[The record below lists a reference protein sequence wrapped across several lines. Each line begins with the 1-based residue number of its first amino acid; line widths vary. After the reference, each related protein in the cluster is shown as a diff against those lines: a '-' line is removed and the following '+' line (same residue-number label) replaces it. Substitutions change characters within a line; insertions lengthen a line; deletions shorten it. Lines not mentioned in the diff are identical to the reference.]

1 MSQRGVTR
9 FLIAYLVVTWGG
21 VLLRIDH
28 FPLTWAPMF
37 SVHRDDDRASIEVRI
52 ADSERRRAGFLATQ
66 RDGKQLHVTREDLN
80 LPRGTFG
87 RLLTQRAFGHDANKI
102 NHLNASRFGI
112 DAWLAPLSPGP
123 EHPNR
128 QWSLLRS
135 VNATLGREPTNAT
148 FIVKL
153 EAAFERVAFDRN
165 DLRKQT
171 RGEHRALLVW
181 DERWSMAVAD
191 EPR

>member
-1 MSQRGVTR
+1 M
-9 FLIAYLVVTWGG
+9 
-21 VLLRIDH
+21 
-28 FPLTWAPMF
+28 
-37 SVHRDDDRASIEVRI
+37 
-52 ADSERRRAGFLATQ
+52 
-66 RDGKQLHVTREDLN
+66 
-80 LPRGTFG
+80 
-87 RLLTQRAFGHDANKI
+87 
-102 NHLNASRFGI
+102 
-112 DAWLAPLSPGP
+112 
-123 EHPNR
+123 
-128 QWSLLRS
+128 
-135 VNATLGREPTNAT
+135 NATLGREPTNAT

>member
-9 FLIAYLVVTWGG
+9 FLIAYLVVTWGA
-21 VLLRIDH
+21 VLLRIDD

-37 SVHRDDDRASIEVRI
+37 SVHRDDDRATIEVRI

-66 RDGKQLHVTREDLN
+66 RDGKRLRVTRDDLN

-87 RLLTQRAFGHDANKI
+87 RLLMQRAFGHDANKI
-102 NHLNASRFGI
+102 NHLNAPRFGI

-123 EHPNR
+123 AHRNR
-128 QWSLLRS
+128 QWGLLRS
-135 VNATLGREPTNAT
+135 VNATLGREPADAR
-148 FIVKL
+148 FIGRL
-153 EAAFERVAFDRN
+153 EAAFERVEFDRN

-171 RGEHRALLVW
+171 RGEQHALLVW

>member
-102 NHLNASRFGI
+102 NHLNAHASG
-112 DAWLAPLSPGP
+112 S
-123 EHPNR
+123 
-128 QWSLLRS
+128 
-135 VNATLGREPTNAT
+135 
-148 FIVKL
+148 
-153 EAAFERVAFDRN
+153 
-165 DLRKQT
+165 T
-171 RGEHRALLVW
+171 RGSRRSLRAPSTRTV
-181 DERWSMAVAD
+181 SGACCAA
-191 EPR
+191 